1 VPVYVAE
8 TDAKA
13 RAEFEPHVW
22 HFAKKLLPGINIAPP
37 GYTSARSAV
46 KVVASIGDFMLNI
59 ETWKEIEEGDY
70 VICGSPATV
79 RQKLVELAKWM
90 GVGNILT
97 LCQLATLP
105 ADLTRKNMD
114 LFASEV
120 MPHLRREL
128 GGSSFTPAAAV
139 A

>member
-1 VPVYVAE
+1 M
-8 TDAKA
+8 
-13 RAEFEPHVW
+13 W

-46 KVVASIGDFMLNI
+46 KIVGTFADFMLNI
-59 ETWKEIEEGDY
+59 ETWKEIEDGDY

-90 GVGNILT
+90 GVGLILT

-105 ADLTRKNMD
+105 ADLTRKSMD
-114 LFASEV
+114 LFASDV
-120 MPHLRREL
+120 MPYLRREL
-128 GGSSFTPAAAV
+128 GTSSFAAV